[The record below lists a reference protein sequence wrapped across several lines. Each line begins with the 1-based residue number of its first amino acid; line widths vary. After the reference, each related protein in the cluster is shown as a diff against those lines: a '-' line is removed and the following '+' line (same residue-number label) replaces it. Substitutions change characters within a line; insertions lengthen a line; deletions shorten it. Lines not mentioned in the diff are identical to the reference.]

1 MRRSKLASVL
11 QEARSEAPGQFKPTT
26 LGEEMLSA
34 RSDTRR
40 EHNRNIYH
48 VIPVTGAAIDGR
60 PFAEGKASSYKEI
73 APGVFVP
80 FTVAGIT
87 VKGQGPQV
95 RVTVNPH
102 GDMNVPMLVYH
113 TGAAVVR
120 ITVAS
125 IAAKYCVTDVQR
137 QEPLYLVLALN
148 NADVVADLAYSVSEK
163 SCSGTTVPVQFI
175 AAASKGED
183 LSALE
188 WGNSRATEAFK
199 AAVRKGLCR
208 GAQVSG
214 ILDPILVAHEQKVR
228 AHSKK
233 LWAGQA
239 APTWSDVAR
248 RAPRARA
255 RPSRAAAARPSQT
268 AAARPSRVQPSRAR
282 SARAAPVQDSDASS
296 DAPSS
301 SASPA
306 TSSSSAASTDSDATP
321 KKQGTSKRGFKKSG
335 RKGKQKAR
343 VRRG

>member
-1 MRRSKLASVL
+1 ML

-26 LGEEMLSA
+26 LREEMLSA
-34 RSDTRR
+34 RSATRR
-40 EHNRNIYH
+40 AHNQHIYY

-87 VKGQGPQV
+87 MKDAGP
-95 RVTVNPH
+95 RVVVAVNPY
-102 GDMNVPMLVYH
+102 GDKYVPMLVHH

-120 ITVAS
+120 ITVES
-125 IAAKYCVTDVQR
+125 INATHGVSEQQR
-137 QEPLYLVLALN
+137 AEPLYLVLALN
-148 NADVVADLAYSVSEK
+148 NADVVADLAYSVSDK
-163 SCSGTTVPVQFI
+163 SCNGTNIPVNII
-175 AAASKGED
+175 AAASKDED
-183 LSALE
+183 LSESALE
-188 WGNSRATEAFK
+188 WGNSRRTEAFE

-208 GAQVSG
+208 GTQVPG

-239 APTWSDVAR
+239 ARTWADVAR
-248 RAPRARA
+248 
-255 RPSRAAAARPSQT
+255 PSQAAAARPSQA
-268 AAARPSRVQPSRAR
+268 AAARPSRAASARAA
-282 SARAAPVQDSDASS
+282 STRAAPVQDSDASS

-301 SASPA
+301 SA
-306 TSSSSAASTDSDATP
+306 ASTDNNATP
-321 KKQGTSKRGFKKSG
+321 KKQGTSKRGSKKSG
-335 RKGKQKAR
+335 RKGKDTAR

>member
-1 MRRSKLASVL
+1 ML

-26 LGEEMLSA
+26 LREEMLSA
-34 RSDTRR
+34 RSDSRR
-40 EHNRNIYH
+40 AHNENIYH

-60 PFAEGKASSYKEI
+60 QFSEGKAASCKEI
-73 APGVFVP
+73 TPGVFVP

-87 VKGQGPQV
+87 MKDGGPKV
-95 RVTVNPH
+95 VVAVNPH
-102 GDMNVPMLVYH
+102 GHKYFSMLVHH

-125 IAAKYCVTDVQR
+125 IHAKHGFTDAQR

-148 NADVVADLAYSVSEK
+148 NADVVADLAYSVSDK
-163 SCSGTTVPVQFI
+163 SGNGTTIPVHII
-175 AAASKGED
+175 AAKLKGLED
-183 LSALE
+183 LSDIE
-188 WGNSRATEAFK
+188 WGHARATDAFK

-208 GAQVSG
+208 GNQVPG

-239 APTWSDVAR
+239 ARTWADVAR
-248 RAPRARA
+248 PAPRARA

-282 SARAAPVQDSDASS
+282 SSRAAPVQDSDASS

-301 SASPA
+301 
-306 TSSSSAASTDSDATP
+306 TSSPAASTDSNATP
-321 KKQGTSKRGFKKSG
+321 KKQGTSKRGSKKSG
-335 RKGKQKAR
+335 RKGQDKAR

>member
-1 MRRSKLASVL
+1 ML
-11 QEARSEAPGQFKPTT
+11 QEARSEWPGQFKPTT
-26 LGEEMLSA
+26 LREEMLSA
-34 RSDTRR
+34 RSDSRR
-40 EHNRNIYH
+40 AHNENIYH

-87 VKGQGPQV
+87 MKDAGP
-95 RVTVNPH
+95 RVVVAVNPY
-102 GDMNVPMLVYH
+102 GDKYVPMLVHH

-120 ITVAS
+120 ITVES
-125 IAAKYCVTDVQR
+125 INATHGVSEQQR
-137 QEPLYLVLALN
+137 AEPLYLVLALN

-163 SCSGTTVPVQFI
+163 SCSGTTVPVHI
-175 AAASKGED
+175 MAAALNNED
-183 LSALE
+183 LSDIE
-188 WGNSRATEAFK
+188 WSGARATEAFK

-208 GAQVSG
+208 GTQVPG

-239 APTWSDVAR
+239 ARTWADVAR
-248 RAPRARA
+248 
-255 RPSRAAAARPSQT
+255 PSQAAAARPSQA
-268 AAARPSRVQPSRAR
+268 AAARPSRAASARAA
-282 SARAAPVQDSDASS
+282 STRAAPVQDSDASS

-301 SASPA
+301 SA
-306 TSSSSAASTDSDATP
+306 ASTDNNATP
-321 KKQGTSKRGFKKSG
+321 KKQGTSKRGSKKSG
-335 RKGKQKAR
+335 RKGEDKAR

>member
-1 MRRSKLASVL
+1 ML

-34 RSDTRR
+34 RSDSRR
-40 EHNRNIYH
+40 AHNENIYH

-60 PFAEGKASSYKEI
+60 QFSEGKASSCKEI

-87 VKGQGPQV
+87 MKDAGP
-95 RVTVNPH
+95 RVVVAVNPY
-102 GDMNVPMLVYH
+102 GDKYVPMLVHH

-120 ITVAS
+120 ITAES
-125 IAAKYCVTDVQR
+125 INATHGVSEQQR
-137 QEPLYLVLALN
+137 AEPLYLVLALN
-148 NADVVADLAYSVSEK
+148 NADVVADLAYSVSDK
-163 SCSGTTVPVQFI
+163 SCNGTNIPVNII
-175 AAASKGED
+175 AAASKDED
-183 LSALE
+183 LSESALE
-188 WGNSRATEAFK
+188 WGNSRRTEAFE

-208 GAQVSG
+208 GTQVPG

-239 APTWSDVAR
+239 ARTWADVAR
-248 RAPRARA
+248 D
-255 RPSRAAAARPSQT
+255 T
-268 AAARPSRVQPSRAR
+268 ASAQRSRVQPSRVQSLRAASAR
-282 SARAAPVQDSDASS
+282 AASARAAPVQDSDASS

-301 SASPA
+301 SA
-306 TSSSSAASTDSDATP
+306 ASTDNNATP
-321 KKQGTSKRGFKKSG
+321 KKQGTSKRGSKKSG
-335 RKGKQKAR
+335 RKGKDTAR

>member
-1 MRRSKLASVL
+1 ML

-26 LGEEMLSA
+26 LREEMLSA
-34 RSDTRR
+34 RSDSRR
-40 EHNRNIYH
+40 AHNENIYH

-60 PFAEGKASSYKEI
+60 QFSEGKASSCKEI

-87 VKGQGPQV
+87 MKDGGPKV
-95 RVTVNPH
+95 VVAVNPH
-102 GDMNVPMLVYH
+102 GHKYFSMLVHH

-125 IAAKYCVTDVQR
+125 IAATHGVSEQQR
-137 QEPLYLVLALN
+137 AEPLYLVLALN

-163 SCSGTTVPVQFI
+163 SCSGTTVPVHI
-175 AAASKGED
+175 MAAALNNED
-183 LSALE
+183 LSDIE
-188 WGNSRATEAFK
+188 WSGARATEAFK

-208 GAQVSG
+208 GTQVPG

-239 APTWSDVAR
+239 ARTWADVAR
-248 RAPRARA
+248 
-255 RPSRAAAARPSQT
+255 PSQAAAARPSQA
-268 AAARPSRVQPSRAR
+268 AAARPSRAASARAA
-282 SARAAPVQDSDASS
+282 STRAAPVQDSDASS
-296 DAPSS
+296 NAP
-301 SASPA
+301 
-306 TSSSSAASTDSDATP
+306 SSSAASTDNNATP
-321 KKQGTSKRGFKKSG
+321 KKQGTSKRGSKKSG
-335 RKGKQKAR
+335 RKGKDTAR

>member
-1 MRRSKLASVL
+1 ML

-60 PFAEGKASSYKEI
+60 QFSEGKESSCKEI

-87 VKGQGPQV
+87 MKDQGP
-95 RVTVNPH
+95 RVMVAVNPYGH
-102 GDMNVPMLVYH
+102 KYFPMLVHH

-125 IAAKYCVTDVQR
+125 IHAKHGFTDAQR

-163 SCSGTTVPVQFI
+163 SCSGTTVPVHI
-175 AAASKGED
+175 MAAALNNED
-183 LSALE
+183 LSDIE
-188 WGNSRATEAFK
+188 WSGARATEAFK

-208 GAQVSG
+208 GTQVPG

-239 APTWSDVAR
+239 GRSWADVAR
-248 RAPRARA
+248 DTASAQA
-255 RPSRAAAARPSQT
+255 RPSRAAAARPS
-268 AAARPSRVQPSRAR
+268 
-282 SARAAPVQDSDASS
+282 RAASTVAAHDSDYASSWDSDASS

-301 SASPA
+301 SSSP
-306 TSSSSAASTDSDATP
+306 AASTDSNATP
-321 KKQGTSKRGFKKSG
+321 KKQGTSKRGSKKAG
-335 RKGKQKAR
+335 RKGEDKAR

>member
-1 MRRSKLASVL
+1 ML

-26 LGEEMLSA
+26 LREEMLSA
-34 RSDTRR
+34 RSDSRR
-40 EHNRNIYH
+40 AHNENIYH

-87 VKGQGPQV
+87 MKDAGP
-95 RVTVNPH
+95 RVVVAVNPY
-102 GDMNVPMLVYH
+102 GDKYVPMLVHH

-120 ITVAS
+120 ITVES
-125 IAAKYCVTDVQR
+125 INATHGVSEQQR
-137 QEPLYLVLALN
+137 AEPLYLVLALN
-148 NADVVADLAYSVSEK
+148 NADVVADLAYSVSDK
-163 SCSGTTVPVQFI
+163 SCNGTNIPVNII
-175 AAASKGED
+175 AAASKDED
-183 LSALE
+183 LSESALE
-188 WGNSRATEAFK
+188 WGNSRRTEAFE

-208 GAQVSG
+208 GTQVPG

-239 APTWSDVAR
+239 ARTWADVAR
-248 RAPRARA
+248 D
-255 RPSRAAAARPSQT
+255 T
-268 AAARPSRVQPSRAR
+268 ASAQRSRVQPSRVQSLRAASAR
-282 SARAAPVQDSDASS
+282 AASARAAPVQDSDASS

-301 SASPA
+301 
-306 TSSSSAASTDSDATP
+306 TSSPAASTDSNATP
-321 KKQGTSKRGFKKSG
+321 KKQGTSKRGSKKSG
-335 RKGKQKAR
+335 RKGQDKAR

>member
-1 MRRSKLASVL
+1 VL

-26 LGEEMLSA
+26 LREEMLSA
-34 RSDTRR
+34 RSDSRR
-40 EHNRNIYH
+40 AHNENIYH

-60 PFAEGKASSYKEI
+60 QFSEGKASSCKEI

-87 VKGQGPQV
+87 MKDGGPKV
-95 RVTVNPH
+95 VVAVNPH
-102 GDMNVPMLVYH
+102 GHKYFSMLVHH

-125 IAAKYCVTDVQR
+125 IHATHGVSEQQR
-137 QEPLYLVLALN
+137 TEPLYLVLALN

-163 SCSGTTVPVQFI
+163 SCSGTTVPVHI
-175 AAASKGED
+175 MAAALNNED
-183 LSALE
+183 LSDIE
-188 WGNSRATEAFK
+188 WSGARATEAFK

-208 GAQVSG
+208 GTQVPG

-239 APTWSDVAR
+239 GRSWADVAR
-248 RAPRARA
+248 NTASAQA
-255 RPSRAAAARPSQT
+255 RPSRAAAARPSH
-268 AAARPSRVQPSRAR
+268 AASTV
-282 SARAAPVQDSDASS
+282 AAHDSDYASSWDSDASS

-301 SASPA
+301 SSSP
-306 TSSSSAASTDSDATP
+306 AASTDSNATP
-321 KKQGTSKRGFKKSG
+321 KKQGTSKRGSKKSG
-335 RKGKQKAR
+335 RKGQDKAR

>member
-1 MRRSKLASVL
+1 ML

-87 VKGQGPQV
+87 MKGQGPQV
-95 RVTVNPH
+95 VVAVNPH
-102 GDMNVPMLVYH
+102 GHKYFSMLVHH

-120 ITVAS
+120 ITVES
-125 IAAKYCVTDVQR
+125 IPAKYGVTDAQR

-163 SCSGTTVPVQFI
+163 SCSGTTVPVHI
-175 AAASKGED
+175 MAAALNNED
-183 LSALE
+183 LSDIE
-188 WGNSRATEAFK
+188 WSGARATEAFK

-208 GAQVSG
+208 GTQVPG

-239 APTWSDVAR
+239 APTWLEVAR

-255 RPSRAAAARPSQT
+255 RPSRAA
-268 AAARPSRVQPSRAR
+268 
-282 SARAAPVQDSDASS
+282 PVQDTSSSDSYASS
-296 DAPSS
+296 WDSNASS
-301 SASPA
+301 
-306 TSSSSAASTDSDATP
+306 SSSSARSSSSSPGDSDSNATP
-321 KKQGTSKRGFKKSG
+321 KKQGTSKRGSKKSG
-335 RKGKQKAR
+335 RKGKDKAR

>member
-34 RSDTRR
+34 RSATRR
-40 EHNRNIYH
+40 GHNRNIYH

-120 ITVAS
+120 ITVES
-125 IAAKYCVTDVQR
+125 IHAKHGVTEQ
-137 QEPLYLVLALN
+137 QLAEPLYLVLALN
-148 NADVVADLAYSVSEK
+148 NADVVADLAYTTAGGKTV
-163 SCSGTTVPVQFI
+163 GTVVPVQFI
-175 AAASKGED
+175 AAALKGADREV
-183 LSALE
+183 LSNMDWYGGKGPE
-188 WGNSRATEAFK
+188 TRATDAFK

-208 GAQVSG
+208 GTQVPG

-239 APTWSDVAR
+239 GRTWADVAR
-248 RAPRARA
+248 D
-255 RPSRAAAARPSQT
+255 T
-268 AAARPSRVQPSRAR
+268 ASAQRSRVQPSRVQPLRAASAR
-282 SARAAPVQDSDASS
+282 AASARAAPVQDSDASS

-321 KKQGTSKRGFKKSG
+321 KKQGTSKRGSKKSG
-335 RKGKQKAR
+335 RKGQDKAR

>member
-1 MRRSKLASVL
+1 ML

-26 LGEEMLSA
+26 LREEMLSA

-87 VKGQGPQV
+87 MKDQGP
-95 RVTVNPH
+95 RVVVAVNPH
-102 GDMNVPMLVYH
+102 GTKIVPMLVHH

-120 ITVAS
+120 ITVES
-125 IAAKYCVTDVQR
+125 IHATHGVTEQQR
-137 QEPLYLVLALN
+137 TEPLYFVSSLD
-148 NADVVADLAYSVSEK
+148 NADVVADLAGVSDEHGH
-163 SCSGTTVPVQFI
+163 GTTIPVDFM
-175 AAASKGED
+175 AAKLKGVED
-183 LSALE
+183 LSDIE
-188 WGNSRATEAFK
+188 WGHARATDAFK
-199 AAVRKGLCR
+199 AAVRKGLYR
-208 GAQVSG
+208 GNQVSG

-228 AHSKK
+228 THSKK

-239 APTWSDVAR
+239 ARSWADVAR
-248 RAPRARA
+248 DTA
-255 RPSRAAAARPSQT
+255 S
-268 AAARPSRVQPSRAR
+268 AAARPSRVQPLRAA

-301 SASPA
+301 SSSPA

-335 RKGKQKAR
+335 RKGKHKAR
-343 VRRG
+343 VRRGSASS

>member
-1 MRRSKLASVL
+1 ML
-11 QEARSEAPGQFKPTT
+11 QEARSEWPGQFKPTT
-26 LGEEMLSA
+26 LREEMLSA
-34 RSDTRR
+34 RSDSRR
-40 EHNRNIYH
+40 AHNENIYH

-60 PFAEGKASSYKEI
+60 QFSEGKASSCKEI

-87 VKGQGPQV
+87 MKDGGPKV
-95 RVTVNPH
+95 VVAVNPH
-102 GDMNVPMLVYH
+102 GHKYFSMLVHH

-188 WGNSRATEAFK
+188 WGNSRRTEAFE

-208 GAQVSG
+208 GTQVPG

-239 APTWSDVAR
+239 ARTWADVAR
-248 RAPRARA
+248 RAPQARA
-255 RPSRAAAARPSQT
+255 RPSRA

-282 SARAAPVQDSDASS
+282 SSRAAPVQDSDASS
-296 DAPSS
+296 DASS
-301 SASPA
+301 DAPP
-306 TSSSSAASTDSDATP
+306 SSAASADSDATP
-321 KKQGTSKRGFKKSG
+321 KEQGTSKRGFKKSG
-335 RKGKQKAR
+335 RKGKDKAR

>member
-1 MRRSKLASVL
+1 M
-11 QEARSEAPGQFKPTT
+11 EAPGQFKPTT
-26 LGEEMLSA
+26 LREEMLSA

-60 PFAEGKASSYKEI
+60 PFAEGKASSLKEI

-80 FTVAGIT
+80 FTVAGRT

-95 RVTVNPH
+95 RVAVNPY
-102 GDMNVPMLVYH
+102 GDKYVPLLIHH

-125 IAAKYCVTDVQR
+125 IDATHGVTKQ
-137 QEPLYLVLALN
+137 QLAEPLYFVSSLD
-148 NADVVADLAYSVSEK
+148 NADVVADLAYSTSDK
-163 SCSGTTVPVQFI
+163 SCNGTTIPVQFI
-175 AAASKGED
+175 AAAYKGED
-183 LSALE
+183 FSESALE

-239 APTWSDVAR
+239 APTWLEVAR

-255 RPSRAAAARPSQT
+255 RPSRAA
-268 AAARPSRVQPSRAR
+268 
-282 SARAAPVQDSDASS
+282 PVQDTSSSDSYASS
-296 DAPSS
+296 WDSNASS
-301 SASPA
+301 
-306 TSSSSAASTDSDATP
+306 SSSSARSSSSSPGDSDSNATP
-321 KKQGTSKRGFKKSG
+321 KKQGTSKRGSKKSG
-335 RKGKQKAR
+335 RKGKDKAR

>member
-1 MRRSKLASVL
+1 ML

-87 VKGQGPQV
+87 MKGQGPQV
-95 RVTVNPH
+95 RVAVNTL
-102 GDMNVPMLVYH
+102 VYKYFTMLVHH

-125 IAAKYCVTDVQR
+125 IAATHGVTDAQR
-137 QEPLYLVLALN
+137 QEPLYVVVPLD
-148 NADVVADLAYSVSEK
+148 NADVVADLAHCSEAG
-163 SCSGTTVPVQFI
+163 SCHGTTIPVDFI
-175 AAASKGED
+175 AAKLKGLED
-183 LSALE
+183 LSDIE
-188 WGNSRATEAFK
+188 WGNSRRTEAFE

-208 GAQVSG
+208 GTQVPG

-239 APTWSDVAR
+239 ARSWADVAR
-248 RAPRARA
+248 D
-255 RPSRAAAARPSQT
+255 T
-268 AAARPSRVQPSRAR
+268 ASAQARPSRVQPLRAA

-301 SASPA
+301 SSSPA
-306 TSSSSAASTDSDATP
+306 TSSSSAASTDNDATP
-321 KKQGTSKRGFKKSG
+321 KKQGTSKRGSKKSG
-335 RKGKQKAR
+335 RKGTDKAR
-343 VRRG
+343 VRLG

>member
-1 MRRSKLASVL
+1 ML

-26 LGEEMLSA
+26 LREEMLSA
-34 RSDTRR
+34 RSDSRR
-40 EHNRNIYH
+40 AHNENIYH

-87 VKGQGPQV
+87 MKGKGPEV
-95 RVTVNPH
+95 VVAVNPH
-102 GDMNVPMLVYH
+102 GHKYVPMLVYH
-113 TGAAVVR
+113 TGTAVVR
-120 ITVAS
+120 VTVES
-125 IAAKYCVTDVQR
+125 IHATHGVSEQQLA
-137 QEPLYLVLALN
+137 EPLYLVLALN

-163 SCSGTTVPVQFI
+163 SCSGTTVPVDFI
-175 AAASKGED
+175 AAKLKGLED
-183 LSALE
+183 LSDIA
-188 WGNSRATEAFK
+188 WGHARATAAFK

-208 GAQVSG
+208 GTQVPG

-239 APTWSDVAR
+239 ARTWADVAR
-248 RAPRARA
+248 
-255 RPSRAAAARPSQT
+255 PSQAAAARPSQA
-268 AAARPSRVQPSRAR
+268 AAARPSRAASARAA
-282 SARAAPVQDSDASS
+282 STRAAPVQDSDASS

-301 SASPA
+301 SA
-306 TSSSSAASTDSDATP
+306 ASTDNNATP
-321 KKQGTSKRGFKKSG
+321 KKQGTSKRGSKKSG
-335 RKGKQKAR
+335 RKGKDTAR

>member
-1 MRRSKLASVL
+1 ML

-26 LGEEMLSA
+26 LREEMLSA
-34 RSDTRR
+34 RSDSRR
-40 EHNRNIYH
+40 AHNENIYH

-87 VKGQGPQV
+87 MKDAGP
-95 RVTVNPH
+95 RVVVAVNPY
-102 GDMNVPMLVYH
+102 GDKYVPMLVHH

-120 ITVAS
+120 ITVES
-125 IAAKYCVTDVQR
+125 INATHGVSEQQR
-137 QEPLYLVLALN
+137 AEPLYLVLALN

-163 SCSGTTVPVQFI
+163 SCSGTTVPVDFI
-175 AAASKGED
+175 AAKLKGLED
-183 LSALE
+183 LSDIA
-188 WGNSRATEAFK
+188 WGHARATEAFE

-208 GAQVSG
+208 GTQVPG
-214 ILDPILVAHEQKVR
+214 ILNPILVAHEQKVR

-239 APTWSDVAR
+239 ARTWADVAR
-248 RAPRARA
+248 D
-255 RPSRAAAARPSQT
+255 T
-268 AAARPSRVQPSRAR
+268 ASAQRSRVQPSRVQSLRAASAR
-282 SARAAPVQDSDASS
+282 AASARAAPVQDSDASS

-301 SASPA
+301 
-306 TSSSSAASTDSDATP
+306 TSSPAASTDSNATP
-321 KKQGTSKRGFKKSG
+321 KKQGTSKRGSKKSG
-335 RKGKQKAR
+335 RKGQDKAR

>member
-1 MRRSKLASVL
+1 ML

-87 VKGQGPQV
+87 MKGRGP
-95 RVTVNPH
+95 RVVVAVNPH
-102 GDMNVPMLVYH
+102 GNMNVPMLVHH

-120 ITVAS
+120 ITVES
-125 IAAKYCVTDVQR
+125 INATHGVSEQQR
-137 QEPLYLVLALN
+137 AEPLYLVLALN
-148 NADVVADLAYSVSEK
+148 NADVVADLAYSVSDK
-163 SCSGTTVPVQFI
+163 SYNGTTIPVDFI
-175 AAASKGED
+175 AAKLKGLED
-183 LSALE
+183 LSDIE
-188 WGNSRATEAFK
+188 WGNSRATDAFK

-208 GAQVSG
+208 GTQVPG
-214 ILDPILVAHEQKVR
+214 ILNPILVAHEQKVR

-239 APTWSDVAR
+239 ARTWADVAR
-248 RAPRARA
+248 
-255 RPSRAAAARPSQT
+255 PSQAAAARPSQA
-268 AAARPSRVQPSRAR
+268 AAARPSRAASARAA
-282 SARAAPVQDSDASS
+282 STRAAPVQDSDASS

-301 SASPA
+301 SA
-306 TSSSSAASTDSDATP
+306 ASTDNNATP
-321 KKQGTSKRGFKKSG
+321 KKQGTSKRGSKKSG
-335 RKGKQKAR
+335 RKGKDTAR

>member
-1 MRRSKLASVL
+1 VL

-26 LGEEMLSA
+26 LREEMLSA
-34 RSDTRR
+34 RSDSRR
-40 EHNRNIYH
+40 AHNENIYH

-60 PFAEGKASSYKEI
+60 QFSEGKASSCKEI

-87 VKGQGPQV
+87 MKDGGPKV
-95 RVTVNPH
+95 VVAVNPH
-102 GDMNVPMLVYH
+102 GHKYFSMLVHH

-125 IAAKYCVTDVQR
+125 IHAKHGVTDAQR

-163 SCSGTTVPVQFI
+163 SCSGTTVPVDFI
-175 AAASKGED
+175 AAKLKGLED
-183 LSALE
+183 LSDIA
-188 WGNSRATEAFK
+188 WGRARATAAFE

-208 GAQVSG
+208 GTQVPG
-214 ILDPILVAHEQKVR
+214 ILNPILVAHEQKVR

-239 APTWSDVAR
+239 GRSWADVAR
-248 RAPRARA
+248 DTASAQA
-255 RPSRAAAARPSQT
+255 RPSRAAAARPS
-268 AAARPSRVQPSRAR
+268 
-282 SARAAPVQDSDASS
+282 RAASTVAAHDSDYASSWDSDASDSPLSSDSDASS
-296 DAPSS
+296 SS
-301 SASPA
+301 A
-306 TSSSSAASTDSDATP
+306 TSSSSSSSPGDGDSNATP
-321 KKQGTSKRGFKKSG
+321 KKQGTSKRGSKKSG
-335 RKGKQKAR
+335 RKGTDKAR

>member
-1 MRRSKLASVL
+1 ML

-34 RSDTRR
+34 RSDSRR
-40 EHNRNIYH
+40 AHNENIYH

-60 PFAEGKASSYKEI
+60 QFSEGKASSCKEI

-87 VKGQGPQV
+87 MKGQGPLV
-95 RVTVNPH
+95 RVAVNPH
-102 GDMNVPMLVYH
+102 DQKYFPMLVHH

-125 IAAKYCVTDVQR
+125 IHAKHGVTDAQR

-163 SCSGTTVPVQFI
+163 SCSGTTVPVHI
-175 AAASKGED
+175 MAAALNNED
-183 LSALE
+183 LSDIE
-188 WGNSRATEAFK
+188 WSGARATEAFK

-255 RPSRAAAARPSQT
+255 RPSRAAAARPS
-268 AAARPSRVQPSRAR
+268 RVQPSRAR
-282 SARAAPVQDSDASS
+282 SSRAAPVQDSDASS
-296 DAPSS
+296 DASS
-301 SASPA
+301 DAPP
-306 TSSSSAASTDSDATP
+306 SSAASADSDATP
-321 KKQGTSKRGFKKSG
+321 KEQGTSKRGFKKSG